1 MNRFRQES
9 DWSPTV
15 LDLLLQPLSHAG
27 EIAARSRNPQR
38 DSIARDL
45 EALLNTR
52 RQEELV
58 PPEYEE
64 AAKSLL
70 NFGVPEVTS
79 YGNLNSPIEQNK
91 LCKAMEEAI
100 RIFEPRLRKVS
111 VRLATSAK
119 RGEVL
124 GILIEGTIASLGE
137 REVFNLGF
145 QRDSG
150 RISIEAG
157 KNA

>member
-9 DWSPTV
+9 EWSPTV
-15 LDLLLQPLSHAG
+15 LDLLLQPLSNSG

-58 PPEYEE
+58 PPEYED

-70 NFGVPEVTS
+70 NFGFPDVTC
-79 YGNLNSPIEQNK
+79 YGNLSSPIEQNK

-100 RIFEPRLRKVS
+100 LIFEPRLKKVS
-111 VRLATSAK
+111 VRFAINEKS
-119 RGEVL
+119 GEPL
-124 GILIEGTIASLGE
+124 GIRIEGTIASLGE

-145 QRDSG
+145 QSDSG
-150 RISIEAG
+150 RISIDAG
-157 KNA
+157 RDA

>member
-1 MNRFRQES
+1 MNRFREEF

-15 LDLLLQPLSHAG
+15 LDLLLRPLSNAG

-45 EALLNTR
+45 EVLLNTR
-52 RQEELV
+52 REEELI

-70 NFGVPEVTS
+70 NFGLPEVAS
-79 YGNLNSPIEQNK
+79 YGNLSSPIEQTK

-100 RIFEPRLRKVS
+100 RLFEPRLKKVS
-111 VRLATSAK
+111 VRVSMNEK
-119 RGEVL
+119 RSELL
-124 GILIEGTIASLGE
+124 GIRIEGSIDSLGE
-137 REVFNLGF
+137 REVFDLGF

-150 RISIEAG
+150 RMSIEAG
-157 KNA
+157 RNA

>member
-1 MNRFRQES
+1 MYRFHQES

-15 LDLLLQPLSHAG
+15 LDRLLEPISGQQ
-27 EIAARSRNPQR
+27 EMAARSRNPQR

-58 PPEYEE
+58 PPEFEE
-64 AAKSLL
+64 AATSLL
-70 NFGVPEVTS
+70 NFGFPEVTS
-79 YGNLNSPIEQNK
+79 YGNLSSPIEQGK

-100 RIFEPRLRKVS
+100 RIFEPRLRRVS
-111 VRLATSAK
+111 VRLTTNEK
-119 RGEVL
+119 RSEML
-124 GILIEGTIASLGE
+124 GIRIEAAIDSFGG
-137 REVFNLGF
+137 REVFELGF

-150 RISIEAG
+150 RIAIEAG
-157 KNA
+157 RSA

>member
-15 LDLLLQPLSHAG
+15 LDLLLQPLSQSG

-52 RQEELV
+52 REEELV

-70 NFGVPEVTS
+70 NFGFPEVTS
-79 YGNLNSPIEQNK
+79 YGNLSSPIEQTK

-100 RIFEPRLRKVS
+100 RLFEPRLKKVS
-111 VRLATSAK
+111 VRVAMNEK
-119 RGEVL
+119 RSELL
-124 GILIEGTIASLGE
+124 GIRIEGTIDSLGE

-150 RISIEAG
+150 RMSIEAG
-157 KNA
+157 GTA